1 MTTEQPKNPP
11 LASIEAD
18 LFGLLFEFHQ
28 KTMTLLKESS
38 LDNEKLNVVANRIK
52 SLLDTATVELRQ
64 AQQLN
69 MTERL
74 EMAYEEVKRLVEQLS
89 AGEGG

>member
-28 KTMTLLKESS
+28 KTMTLLTESS
-38 LDNEKLNVVANRIK
+38 LDNEKLNVVADRIK